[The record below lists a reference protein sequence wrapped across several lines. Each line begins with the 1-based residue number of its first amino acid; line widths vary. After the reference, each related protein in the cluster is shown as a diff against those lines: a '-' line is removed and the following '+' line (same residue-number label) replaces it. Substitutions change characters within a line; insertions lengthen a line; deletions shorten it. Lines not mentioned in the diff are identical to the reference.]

1 MKKSTIVPIIVFLVI
16 AGLTYGVLANSHIEI
31 FPGEVCEQIIT
42 GGPLSCAPETVSL
55 LDHNRGV
62 TSYGSELFNAF
73 GWIVFAIVV
82 IGIPAGIAGL
92 LHKKMGK

>member
-1 MKKSTIVPIIVFLVI
+1 MKKSTIVPIIVFLVL
-16 AGLTYGVLANSHIEI
+16 AGLTYGVLANAHIEI

-42 GGPLSCAPETVSL
+42 DGPLSCAPETVSF

-62 TSYGSELFNAF
+62 RSWGYERFTAL

-82 IGIPAGIAGL
+82 IGVPAGIAGV